1 MIYLNS
7 TYDYSLYP
15 RRTFPSRVLLPLHR
29 ASQNFRQS
37 RLNEI
42 AIDLSTSSLP
52 FSPVA
57 AANTEKCDEARCTCS
72 TIYKFDV
79 PAVAFTSRFFTLIAL
94 SHVIRFSRNSL
105 RPGVSLTLL
114 MFGEKKRTKKKRR
127 SRRNS
132 AKRREQRSYLH
143 YKITWLRNYRM
154 EARMCW

>member
-1 MIYLNS
+1 MTYSFHARVIYLLKFYHMIIRS
-7 TYDYSLYP
+7 IRDVLS
-15 RRTFPSRVLLPLHR
+15 PSRVPSLLHQT
-29 ASQNFRQS
+29 SQNFRQS

-57 AANTEKCDEARCTCS
+57 AANTEKCDEARCTCGI
-72 TIYKFDV
+72 IYKFDV

-114 MFGEKKRTKKKRR
+114 MFGGKK
-127 SRRNS
+127 
-132 AKRREQRSYLH
+132 E
-143 YKITWLRNYRM
+143 
-154 EARMCW
+154 